1 MEGLKDIFELLGK
14 AKDMRLNIAIFAVS
28 LSLLWMER
36 AFEIPLSTLLS
47 GILQVLAFITAVVIV
62 ARMIGWIYEK
72 IETSNAHKR
81 DFVKKNMAQEMAEA
95 AAIAKGAQLKRD
107 LQSLDIFQLLI
118 IQELRKANT
127 YSAQKGAH
135 LFTLKNLGIVRAVA
149 IGERRESVQF
159 TDLARNRCDEEFWA
173 AFSETKRKAAHRFF
187 SGLEPKELAAF
198 ADFLEKDLV
207 NTTIYNGRSNAY
219 TSAEAVLNK
228 YAASVIFQQPQSGYK
243 YEIDPSAKEAL
254 VELHRRARQ
263 A

>member
-1 MEGLKDIFELLGK
+1 MEGLKEIFELLGK

-28 LSLLWMER
+28 LSLLWLER
-36 AFEIPLSTLLS
+36 AFEFPLSTVLS
-47 GILQVLAFITAVVIV
+47 GILQVLVFITAVVIV

-72 IETSNAHKR
+72 IETSNVR
-81 DFVKKNMAQEMAEA
+81 KKNLVKQNLAQEMAEA
-95 AAIAKGAQLKRD
+95 AAVAKSAQLEQD

-118 IQELRKANT
+118 IQELKKANT
-127 YSAQKGAH
+127 YSAQKGAN

-159 TDLARNRCDEEFWA
+159 TDLARTRCNEEFWA
-173 AFSETKRKAAHRFF
+173 AFSETKRKAARRFF

-207 NTTIYNGRSNAY
+207 NTTIYNGRSNVY
-219 TSAEAVLNK
+219 SSAEKVLNE
-228 YAASVIFQQPQSGYK
+228 YAASVIFQQPQSGYR
-243 YEIDPSAKEAL
+243 YEIDPSAKQAL
-254 VELHRRARQ
+254 MDVHQAARQ